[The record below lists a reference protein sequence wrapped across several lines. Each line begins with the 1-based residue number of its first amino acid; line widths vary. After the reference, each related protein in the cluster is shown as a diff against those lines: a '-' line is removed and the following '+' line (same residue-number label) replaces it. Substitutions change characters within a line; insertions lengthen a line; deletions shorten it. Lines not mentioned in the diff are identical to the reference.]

1 MQKAQAFR
9 ASQAALA
16 KDRNNIDLAVNL
28 ARQAIDEG
36 RRNADPRFY
45 GQAEAALAVWWDQP
59 DPPPQVR
66 VLRAVIRQA
75 YHDFPAALADL
86 NALLATD
93 ANDAQARMSRAF
105 IRMVVGDVRGAESD
119 CSQLPDAVGAVV
131 REVCKARVAALSGA
145 AAQGKERLVTAVQA
159 SPRTQDAMRR
169 FAYAVLA
176 DISLSLGDAADAAQ
190 FFTAATNGGHAD
202 VSVLAAQADSLLDR
216 NDPKAAQDLLDGKGD
231 ADVLLLRQAIA
242 ARRLGDSRLAEWSA
256 ILTERFDAAA
266 AAAGNARV
274 HLREEARFRLEVEGD
289 AAKALELAQANWQ
302 VQREPADVRLLLEAA
317 LAAGDARAARPA
329 LDFIK
334 ETGLQD
340 ARLAPLLTRL
350 SGAGG

>member
-1 MQKAQAFR
+1 M
-9 ASQAALA
+9 
-16 KDRNNIDLAVNL
+16 
-28 ARQAIDEG
+28 
-36 RRNADPRFY
+36 
-45 GQAEAALAVWWDQP
+45 
-59 DPPPQVR
+59 
-66 VLRAVIRQA
+66 
-75 YHDFPAALADL
+75 
-86 NALLATD
+86 
-93 ANDAQARMSRAF
+93 
-105 IRMVVGDVRGAESD
+105 
-119 CSQLPDAVGAVV
+119 
-131 REVCKARVAALSGA
+131 
-145 AAQGKERLVTAVQA
+145 
-159 SPRTQDAMRR
+159 
-169 FAYAVLA
+169 
-176 DISLSLGDAADAAQ
+176 
-190 FFTAATNGGHAD
+190 
-202 VSVLAAQADSLLDR
+202 SVLAAQADSLLDR

-231 ADVLLLRQAIA
+231 ADVLLLRRAIA

-317 LAAGDARAARPA
+317 LAAGDAKAARPA